1 MAQTMTPEQVR
12 RYDLNKRAQR
22 AEDKL
27 KLARK
32 KIRELQARLRE
43 RPR

>member
-1 MAQTMTPEQVR
+1 MAMTAKQVR

-27 KLARK
+27 KAARK
-32 KIRELQARLRE
+32 KIRELEARLRE
-43 RPR
+43 RSQ